1 MAVDL
6 LPVFQLLNLVGL
18 APASLREKKKKTNT
32 SERVSRTKLHTPARA
47 QTWGASAVDVT
58 KGTWTP
64 GPRTGP
70 GGSEASPGTLVLSAV
85 PSWAEALGSHG

>member
-18 APASLREKKKKTNT
+18 APSSLREKKKNT

-58 KGTWTP
+58 KGRWTP
-64 GPRTGP
+64 RPRTGP
-70 GGSEASPGTLVLSAV
+70 GGSEASPGTLVFSAM